1 MAKAQF
7 GNKTPKKPITWTAL
21 KQMARMY
28 VHVKPYRGEFLLGLL
43 MLLLSSGSNLAFPK
57 YLGELVDAAQTDPS
71 AIDGIAGTLVALL
84 LAQSVFSFGRIFFFE
99 RVAQRSLA
107 SLRAAMYNHLV
118 SLPLPFFHE
127 KRIGELTNR
136 LQSDIG
142 VLQETFTSTLA
153 EFIRQLVVIVG
164 GIALLVYQSPSLTG
178 FMLLVLPLVVV
189 LGVAFGSRIR
199 KYAKEVQTAS
209 AESNTLVDETLSAV
223 ATVKAYT
230 QEGHEKARYRSAL
243 ERVAALGIRGGIYR
257 GAFSSFIILGLF
269 GALVAVIWKGA
280 SLIASGEMASGQLF
294 SFVIYSGFI
303 GGSVGGLA
311 DVYSRLQRAMGATE
325 AIMAMLDEQPET
337 SNQQP
342 AASNQQPAASNQQ
355 PAASNQ
361 QPAASNQQLAV
372 RFSEVHF
379 AYPSRPD
386 VPVLQGLD
394 LVVREGQQ
402 CALVG
407 ASGAGKSTVVQ
418 LLYRFHDPQR
428 GALTVQGR
436 DARDW
441 PLDELRGRMAWVPQD
456 VVLFGRSIL
465 ENIRYSRPE
474 ASDDEVRQAAEDAN
488 AWEFI
493 ERFPEGWQT
502 QVGERGVQL
511 SGGQRQRIAIARAM
525 LRNPKLL
532 VLDEATSSLDPE
544 SEALV
549 QGALE
554 TLMKGRTSL
563 VIAHR
568 LSTVRHA
575 DVIAFLHEGRIAEMG
590 SHDELMALEGGRYRA
605 FVQKQ
610 WNGTLTS

>member
-7 GNKTPKKPITWTAL
+7 GNKTPKKPISWAAL
-21 KQMARMY
+21 KQMSRMY
-28 VHVKPYRGEFLLGLL
+28 VHVKPYRTEFLIGLL

-57 YLGELVDAAQTDPS
+57 YLGELVDAAQTKPS
-71 AIDGIAGTLVALL
+71 DIDGIALTLGGIL
-84 LAQSVFSFGRIFFFE
+84 LAQSIFSFGRIFFFE

-107 SLRAAMYNHLV
+107 SLRSAMYSHLV

-153 EFIRQLVVIVG
+153 EFIRQIVIIVG

-178 FMLLVLPLVVV
+178 FMLLVLPLVVLLAV
-189 LGVAFGSRIR
+189 FFGGRIR

-209 AESNTLVDETLSAV
+209 AESNTIVDETLSAA

-230 QEGHEKARYRSAL
+230 QENFEKTRYRAAL
-243 ERVAALGIRGGIYR
+243 DRVAELGIRGGILR
-257 GAFSSFIILGLF
+257 GGFSSFIILGLF
-269 GALVAVIWKGA
+269 GSLVAVVWKGA
-280 SLIASGEMASGQLF
+280 SLIATGEMASGQLF

-325 AIMAMLDEQPET
+325 AIMAMLDEAPEQGGPEDHSAAQT
-337 SNQQP
+337 ALSNISESEAGRKEELVP
-342 AASNQQPAASNQQ
+342 A
-355 PAASNQ
+355 
-361 QPAASNQQLAV
+361 LEF
-372 RFSEVHF
+372 RGLHF
-379 AYPSRPD
+379 AYPTRPD
-386 VPVLQGLD
+386 VPVLRGLN
-394 LVVREGQQ
+394 LVVQEGQQ

-418 LLYRFHDPQR
+418 LLYRFHDPQQGQLLIR
-428 GALTVQGR
+428 GR
-436 DARDW
+436 DARGW
-441 PLDELRGRMAWVPQD
+441 PLQDLRGRMAWVPQD
-456 VVLFGRSIL
+456 VALFGRSIL
-465 ENIRYSRPE
+465 DNIRYGRPE
-474 ASDDEVRQAAEDAN
+474 ASDEEVRRSAEDAN

-493 ERFPEGWQT
+493 ERFPDGWNT

-525 LRNPKLL
+525 LRDPKLL

-544 SEALV
+544 SEGLV

-554 TLMKGRTSL
+554 KLMQGRTSL

-575 DVIAFLHEGRIAEMG
+575 DLIAFLHEGQIAEVG
-590 SHDELMALEGGRYRA
+590 SHEELMARSKGRYRA
-605 FVQKQ
+605 YVTKQ
-610 WNGTLTS
+610 WNGNLTSQE

>member
-7 GNKTPKKPITWTAL
+7 GNKTPKKPISWAAL

-28 VHVKPYRGEFLLGLL
+28 VHVKPYRTEFFIGLV

-57 YLGELVDAAQTDPS
+57 YLGELVDAAQTKPS
-71 AIDGIAGTLVALL
+71 DIDGIAMTLGGIL
-84 LAQSVFSFGRIFFFE
+84 LAQSIFSFGRIFFFE

-107 SLRAAMYNHLV
+107 SLRSAMYSHLV

-153 EFIRQLVVIVG
+153 EFIRQIVIIVG

-178 FMLLVLPLVVV
+178 FMLMVLPLVVLLAV
-189 LGVAFGSRIR
+189 FFGGRIR

-209 AESNTLVDETLSAV
+209 AESNTIVDETLSAA

-230 QEGHEKARYRSAL
+230 QEHFEKTRYRAAL
-243 ERVAALGIRGGIYR
+243 DRVAELGIRGGILR
-257 GAFSSFIILGLF
+257 GGFSSFIILGLF
-269 GALVAVIWKGA
+269 GSLVAVVWKGA
-280 SLIASGEMASGQLF
+280 SLIATGEMASGQLF

-325 AIMAMLDEQPET
+325 AIMAMLDEAPEQGGPEDQSAAQT
-337 SNQQP
+337 ALSSNLESEAGHKDLLP
-342 AASNQQPAASNQQ
+342 A
-355 PAASNQ
+355 
-361 QPAASNQQLAV
+361 LEF
-372 RFSEVHF
+372 RGLHF
-379 AYPSRPD
+379 AYPTRPD
-386 VPVLQGLD
+386 VPVLRGLN
-394 LVVREGQQ
+394 LVVQEGQQ
-402 CALVG
+402 AALVG

-418 LLYRFHDPQR
+418 LLYRFHDPQQGQLLIR
-428 GALTVQGR
+428 GR

-441 PLDELRGRMAWVPQD
+441 PLQDLRGRMAWVPQD
-456 VVLFGRSIL
+456 VALFGRSIL
-465 ENIRYSRPE
+465 DNIRYGRPE
-474 ASDDEVRQAAEDAN
+474 ASDEEVRRSAEDAN

-493 ERFPEGWQT
+493 ERFPDGWNT

-554 TLMKGRTSL
+554 KLMQGRTSV

-575 DVIAFLHEGRIAEMG
+575 DLIAFLHEGQIAEVG
-590 SHDELMALEGGRYRA
+590 SHEELMARSKGRYRA
-605 FVQKQ
+605 YVTKQ
-610 WNGTLTS
+610 WNGNLTSQE

>member
-7 GNKTPKKPITWTAL
+7 GNKTPKKPISWAAL
-21 KQMARMY
+21 KQMSRMY
-28 VHVKPYRGEFLLGLL
+28 VHVKPYRTEFLIGLL

-57 YLGELVDAAQTDPS
+57 YLGELVDAAQTNPS
-71 AIDGIAGTLVALL
+71 EIDGIALTLGGIL
-84 LAQSVFSFGRIFFFE
+84 LAQSIFSFGRIFFFE

-107 SLRAAMYNHLV
+107 SLRSAMYSHLV

-127 KRIGELTNR
+127 KRIGELTSR

-153 EFIRQLVVIVG
+153 EFIRQIVIIVG

-178 FMLLVLPLVVV
+178 FMLMVLPLVVLLAV
-189 LGVAFGSRIR
+189 FFGGRIR

-209 AESNTLVDETLSAV
+209 AESNTIVDETLSAA

-230 QEGHEKARYRSAL
+230 QEHFEKTRYRAAL
-243 ERVAALGIRGGIYR
+243 DRVAELGIRGGILR
-257 GAFSSFIILGLF
+257 GGFSSFIILGLF
-269 GALVAVIWKGA
+269 GSLVAVVWKGA
-280 SLIASGEMASGQLF
+280 SLIATGEMASGQLF

-337 SNQQP
+337 SSPQLATSSQKP
-342 AASNQQPAASNQQ
+342 EASNQQPAVAFRN
-355 PAASNQ
+355 
-361 QPAASNQQLAV
+361 L
-372 RFSEVHF
+372 HF
-379 AYPSRPD
+379 AYPTRPD
-386 VPVLQGLD
+386 VPVLRGLD
-394 LVVREGQQ
+394 LEVQEGQQ

-418 LLYRFHDPQR
+418 LLYRFHDPQQGQLLIR
-428 GALTVQGR
+428 GQ

-441 PLDELRGRMAWVPQD
+441 SLEELRGRMAWVPQD
-456 VVLFGRSIL
+456 VALFGRSIL
-465 ENIRYSRPE
+465 DNIRYGRPE
-474 ASDDEVRQAAEDAN
+474 ASDDEVRRSAEDAN

-493 ERFPEGWQT
+493 DRFPDGWNT

-525 LRNPKLL
+525 LRDPKLL

-544 SEALV
+544 SEGLV

-554 TLMKGRTSL
+554 KLMQGRTSL

-575 DVIAFLHEGRIAEMG
+575 DLIAFLHEGQIAEVG
-590 SHDELMALEGGRYRA
+590 SHEELMARSKGRYRA
-605 FVQKQ
+605 YVTKQ
-610 WNGTLTS
+610 WNGNLTSQE

>member
-21 KQMARMY
+21 KQMSRMY
-28 VHVKPYRGEFLLGLL
+28 VHVKPYRGEFIVGLL

-71 AIDGIAGTLVALL
+71 AIDGIALTLVVIL

-107 SLRAAMYNHLV
+107 SLRSAMYNHLV

-153 EFIRQLVVIVG
+153 EFIRQIVIIVG

-178 FMLLVLPLVVV
+178 FMLLVLPLVVI

-199 KYAKEVQTAS
+199 KYAKDVQTAS
-209 AESNTLVDETLSAV
+209 AESNTIVDETLSAV

-230 QEGHEKARYRSAL
+230 QEGFEKTRYRRAL
-243 ERVAALGIRGGIYR
+243 DHVAALGIRGGIYR

-337 SNQQP
+337 ASEQPATSNQHPSTSNQQP
-342 AASNQQPAASNQQ
+342 ATSNQQPAVAFRN
-355 PAASNQ
+355 
-361 QPAASNQQLAV
+361 
-372 RFSEVHF
+372 VHF
-379 AYPSRPD
+379 AYPTRPD
-386 VPVLQGLD
+386 VPVLQGLN
-394 LVVREGQQ
+394 LEIREGQQ

-407 ASGAGKSTVVQ
+407 SSGAGKSTVVQ
-418 LLYRFHDPQR
+418 LLYRFHDPQQ
-428 GALTVQGR
+428 GALLVQGR

-441 PLDELRGRMAWVPQD
+441 PLEELRGRMAWVPQD

-474 ASDDEVRQAAEDAN
+474 ASDDEVRRAAEDAN

-493 ERFPEGWQT
+493 ERFPDGWNT

-525 LRNPKLL
+525 LRDPNLL

-544 SEALV
+544 SESLV
-549 QGALE
+549 QSALE

-575 DVIAFLHEGRIAEMG
+575 DVIAFIHEGQIAEMG
-590 SHDELMALEGGRYRA
+590 SHDELMQLEGGRYRA

-610 WNGTLTS
+610 WNGTLTSH

>member
-7 GNKTPKKPITWTAL
+7 GNKTPKKPISWAAL
-21 KQMARMY
+21 KQMSRMY
-28 VHVKPYRGEFLLGLL
+28 VHVKPYRTEFLIGLL

-57 YLGELVDAAQTDPS
+57 YLGELVDAAQTKPS
-71 AIDGIAGTLVALL
+71 DIDGIALTLGGIL
-84 LAQSVFSFGRIFFFE
+84 LAQSIFSFGRIFFFE

-107 SLRAAMYNHLV
+107 SLRSAMYSHLV

-127 KRIGELTNR
+127 KRIGELTSR

-153 EFIRQLVVIVG
+153 EFIRQIVIIVG

-178 FMLLVLPLVVV
+178 FMLLVLPLVVLLAV
-189 LGVAFGSRIR
+189 FFGGRIR

-209 AESNTLVDETLSAV
+209 AESNTIVDETLSAA

-230 QEGHEKARYRSAL
+230 QEQFEKTRYRAAL
-243 ERVAALGIRGGIYR
+243 DRVAELGIRGGILR
-257 GAFSSFIILGLF
+257 GGFSSFIILGLF
-269 GALVAVIWKGA
+269 GSLVAVVWKGA
-280 SLIASGEMASGQLF
+280 SLIATGEMASGQLF
-294 SFVIYSGFI
+294 SFVIYPGFI

-325 AIMAMLDEQPET
+325 AIMAMLDEAPEQGGPEDHSAAQAAL
-337 SNQQP
+337 SNISESEAGRKEELVP
-342 AASNQQPAASNQQ
+342 A
-355 PAASNQ
+355 
-361 QPAASNQQLAV
+361 LEF
-372 RFSEVHF
+372 RGLHF
-379 AYPSRPD
+379 AYPTRPD
-386 VPVLQGLD
+386 VPVLRGLN
-394 LVVREGQQ
+394 LVVQEGQQ

-418 LLYRFHDPQR
+418 LLYRFHDPQQGQLLIR
-428 GALTVQGR
+428 GR

-441 PLDELRGRMAWVPQD
+441 PLQDLRGRMAWVPQD
-456 VVLFGRSIL
+456 VALFGRSIL
-465 ENIRYSRPE
+465 DNIRYGRPE
-474 ASDDEVRQAAEDAN
+474 ASDEEVRRSAEDAN

-493 ERFPEGWQT
+493 ERFPDGWNT

-525 LRNPKLL
+525 LRDPKLL

-544 SEALV
+544 SEGLV

-554 TLMKGRTSL
+554 KLMQGRTSL

-575 DVIAFLHEGRIAEMG
+575 DLIAFLHEGQIAEVG
-590 SHDELMALEGGRYRA
+590 SHEELMARSKGRYRA
-605 FVQKQ
+605 YVTKQ
-610 WNGTLTS
+610 WNGNLTSQE

>member
-7 GNKTPKKPITWTAL
+7 GNKTPKKPISWAAL
-21 KQMARMY
+21 KQMSRMY
-28 VHVKPYRGEFLLGLL
+28 VHVKPYRTEFLIGLL

-57 YLGELVDAAQTDPS
+57 YLGELVDAAQTKPS
-71 AIDGIAGTLVALL
+71 DIDGIALTLGGIL
-84 LAQSVFSFGRIFFFE
+84 LAQSIFSFGRIFFFE

-107 SLRAAMYNHLV
+107 SLRSAMYSHLV

-127 KRIGELTNR
+127 KRIGELTSR

-153 EFIRQLVVIVG
+153 EFIRQIVIIVG

-178 FMLLVLPLVVV
+178 FMLLVLPLVVLLAV
-189 LGVAFGSRIR
+189 FFGGRIR

-209 AESNTLVDETLSAV
+209 AESNTIVDETLSAA

-230 QEGHEKARYRSAL
+230 QEQFEKTRYRAAL
-243 ERVAALGIRGGIYR
+243 DRVAELGIRGGILR
-257 GAFSSFIILGLF
+257 GGFSSFIILGLF
-269 GALVAVIWKGA
+269 GSLVAVVWKGA
-280 SLIASGEMASGQLF
+280 SLIATGEMASGQLF

-325 AIMAMLDEQPET
+325 AIMAMLDEAPEQGGPEDHSAAQAAL
-337 SNQQP
+337 SNISESEAGRKEELVP
-342 AASNQQPAASNQQ
+342 A
-355 PAASNQ
+355 
-361 QPAASNQQLAV
+361 LEF
-372 RFSEVHF
+372 RGLHF
-379 AYPSRPD
+379 AYPTRPD
-386 VPVLQGLD
+386 VPVLRGLN
-394 LVVREGQQ
+394 LVVQEGQQ

-418 LLYRFHDPQR
+418 LLYRFHDPQQGQLLIR
-428 GALTVQGR
+428 GR

-441 PLDELRGRMAWVPQD
+441 PLQDLRGRMAWVPQD
-456 VVLFGRSIL
+456 VALFGRSIL
-465 ENIRYSRPE
+465 DNIRYGRPE
-474 ASDDEVRQAAEDAN
+474 ASDDEVRRSAEDAN

-493 ERFPEGWQT
+493 ERFPEGWNT

-525 LRNPKLL
+525 LRDPKLL

-544 SEALV
+544 SEGLV

-554 TLMKGRTSL
+554 KLMQGRTSL

-575 DVIAFLHEGRIAEMG
+575 DLIAFLHEGQIAEVG
-590 SHDELMALEGGRYRA
+590 SHEELMARSKGRYRA
-605 FVQKQ
+605 YVTKQ
-610 WNGTLTS
+610 WNGNLTSQE

>member
-1 MAKAQF
+1 MAKYTY
-7 GNKTPKKPITWTAL
+7 GNKTPKKPISWAAL
-21 KQMARMY
+21 KQMSRMY
-28 VHVKPYRGEFLLGLL
+28 VHVKPYRGEFAVGLI

-71 AIDGIAGTLVALL
+71 AIDGIALTLVVIL

-107 SLRAAMYNHLV
+107 SLRSAMYNHLV

-153 EFIRQLVVIVG
+153 EFIRQIVIIVG

-178 FMLLVLPLVVV
+178 FMLLVLPLVVI

-199 KYAKEVQTAS
+199 KYAKDVQTAS
-209 AESNTLVDETLSAV
+209 AESNTIVDETLSAV

-230 QEGHEKARYRSAL
+230 QEGFEKNRYRGAL
-243 ERVAALGIRGGIYR
+243 DHVAALGIRGGIYR

-337 SNQQP
+337 SNPQPETSNQQS
-342 AASNQQPAASNQQ
+342 AASNQQPAVTFRN
-355 PAASNQ
+355 
-361 QPAASNQQLAV
+361 
-372 RFSEVHF
+372 VHF
-379 AYPSRPD
+379 AYPTRPD
-386 VPVLQGLD
+386 VPVLQGLN
-394 LVVREGQQ
+394 LEIREGQQ

-407 ASGAGKSTVVQ
+407 SSGAGKSTVVQ
-418 LLYRFHDPQR
+418 LLYRFHDPQH
-428 GALTVQGR
+428 GELLVQGR

-474 ASDDEVRQAAEDAN
+474 ASDEEVRRAAEDAN

-493 ERFPEGWQT
+493 ERFPDGWNT

-525 LRNPKLL
+525 LRDPKLL

-544 SEALV
+544 SESLV

-554 TLMKGRTSL
+554 TLMRGRTSL

-575 DVIAFLHEGRIAEMG
+575 DVIAFIHEGQIAEMG
-590 SHDELMALEGGRYRA
+590 SHDELMQLDGGRYRA

-610 WNGTLTS
+610 WNGTLTSH

>member
-7 GNKTPKKPITWTAL
+7 GNKTPKKPISWAAL
-21 KQMARMY
+21 KQMSRMY
-28 VHVKPYRGEFLLGLL
+28 VHVKPYRTEFLIGLL

-57 YLGELVDAAQTDPS
+57 YLGELVDAAQTKPS
-71 AIDGIAGTLVALL
+71 DIDGIALTLGGIL
-84 LAQSVFSFGRIFFFE
+84 LAQSIFSFGRIFFFE

-107 SLRAAMYNHLV
+107 SLRSAMYSHLV

-127 KRIGELTNR
+127 KRIGELTSR

-153 EFIRQLVVIVG
+153 EFIRQIVIIVG

-178 FMLLVLPLVVV
+178 FMLLVLPLVVLLAV
-189 LGVAFGSRIR
+189 FFGGRIR

-209 AESNTLVDETLSAV
+209 AESNTIVDETLSAA

-230 QEGHEKARYRSAL
+230 QEQFEKTRYRAAL
-243 ERVAALGIRGGIYR
+243 DRVAELGIRGGILR
-257 GAFSSFIILGLF
+257 GGFSSFIILGLF
-269 GALVAVIWKGA
+269 GSLVAVVWKGA
-280 SLIASGEMASGQLF
+280 SLIATGEMASGQLF

-325 AIMAMLDEQPET
+325 AIMAMLDEAPEQGGPENHSAAQT
-337 SNQQP
+337 ALSNISESEAGRKEELVP
-342 AASNQQPAASNQQ
+342 A
-355 PAASNQ
+355 
-361 QPAASNQQLAV
+361 LEF
-372 RFSEVHF
+372 RGLHF
-379 AYPSRPD
+379 AYPTRPD
-386 VPVLQGLD
+386 VPVLRGLN
-394 LVVREGQQ
+394 LEVQEGQQ

-418 LLYRFHDPQR
+418 LLYRFHDPQQGQLLIR
-428 GALTVQGR
+428 GR

-441 PLDELRGRMAWVPQD
+441 PLQDLRGRMAWVPQD
-456 VVLFGRSIL
+456 VALFGRSIL
-465 ENIRYSRPE
+465 DNIRYGRPE
-474 ASDDEVRQAAEDAN
+474 ASDEEVRRSAEDAN

-493 ERFPEGWQT
+493 ERFPEGWNT

-525 LRNPKLL
+525 LRDPKLL

-544 SEALV
+544 SEGLV

-554 TLMKGRTSL
+554 KLMQGRTSL

-575 DVIAFLHEGRIAEMG
+575 DLIAFLHEGQIAEVG
-590 SHDELMALEGGRYRA
+590 SHEELMARSKGRYRA
-605 FVQKQ
+605 YVTKQ
-610 WNGTLTS
+610 WNGNLTSQE

>member
-7 GNKTPKKPITWTAL
+7 GNKTPKKPITWSAL

-57 YLGELVDAAQTDPS
+57 YLGELVDAAQSDPS
-71 AIDGIAGTLVALL
+71 AIDGIALTLVGLL
-84 LAQSVFSFGRIFFFE
+84 LAQSVFSFGRIVFFE

-153 EFIRQLVVIVG
+153 EFIRQVVIIVG

-178 FMLLVLPLVVV
+178 FMLLVLPLVVL
-189 LGVAFGSRIR
+189 LGVFFGSKIR
-199 KYAKEVQTAS
+199 RYAKEVQTAS
-209 AESNTLVDETLSAV
+209 AESNTVVDETLSAV

-230 QEGHEKARYRSAL
+230 QEGTEKARYRSAL
-243 ERVAALGIRGGIYR
+243 ERVSALGIRGGILR

-337 SNQQP
+337 SGQMP
-342 AASNQQPAASNQQ
+342 ASADTEPTGSTDE
-355 PAASNQ
+355 
-361 QPAASNQQLAV
+361 AV
-372 RFSEVHF
+372 RFADVHF
-379 AYPSRPD
+379 AYPTRPD
-386 VPVLQGLD
+386 VPVLRGLN
-394 LVVREGQQ
+394 LILREGQQ
-402 CALVG
+402 LALVG
-407 ASGAGKSTVVQ
+407 SSGAGKSTVVQ
-418 LLYRFHDPQR
+418 LLYRFHDPQQ
-428 GALTVQGR
+428 GQLLVQGR
-436 DARDW
+436 DAREW
-441 PLDELRGRMAWVPQD
+441 PLEALRGRMAWVPQD

-465 ENIRYSRPE
+465 ENIRYGRPE
-474 ASDDEVRQAAEDAN
+474 ASDDDVRRAAEDAN

-493 ERFPEGWQT
+493 ERFPEGWHT

-525 LRNPKLL
+525 LRDPKLL

-544 SEALV
+544 SESLV
-549 QGALE
+549 QSALE

-575 DVIAFLHEGRIAEMG
+575 DVIAFLHEGQIAEVG
-590 SHDELMALEGGRYRA
+590 SHDELMKLEGGRYRA

-610 WNGTLTS
+610 GSGTLTSQ

>member
-21 KQMARMY
+21 KQMSRMY
-28 VHVKPYRGEFLLGLL
+28 VHVKPYRGEFLVGLL

-57 YLGELVDAAQTDPS
+57 YLGELVDAAQTNPS
-71 AIDGIAGTLVALL
+71 AIDGIALTLVVIL

-107 SLRAAMYNHLV
+107 SLRSAMYNHLV

-153 EFIRQLVVIVG
+153 EFIRQIVIIVG

-178 FMLLVLPLVVV
+178 FMLLVLPLVVI

-199 KYAKEVQTAS
+199 KYAKDVQTAS
-209 AESNTLVDETLSAV
+209 AESNTIVDETLSAV

-230 QEGHEKARYRSAL
+230 QEGFEKNRYRTAL
-243 ERVAALGIRGGIYR
+243 DHVAALGIRGGIYR

-280 SLIASGEMASGQLF
+280 SLIATGEMASGQLF

-337 SNQQP
+337 SNPQPETSNQQS
-342 AASNQQPAASNQQ
+342 AASNQQPAVTFRN
-355 PAASNQ
+355 
-361 QPAASNQQLAV
+361 
-372 RFSEVHF
+372 VHF
-379 AYPSRPD
+379 AYPTRPD
-386 VPVLQGLD
+386 VPVLQGLN
-394 LVVREGQQ
+394 LEIREGQQ

-407 ASGAGKSTVVQ
+407 SSGAGKSTVVQ
-418 LLYRFHDPQR
+418 LLYRFHDPQH
-428 GALTVQGR
+428 GELLVQGR

-474 ASDDEVRQAAEDAN
+474 ASDEEVRRAAEDAN

-493 ERFPEGWQT
+493 ERFPEGWNT

-525 LRNPKLL
+525 LRDPKLL

-544 SEALV
+544 SESLV

-554 TLMKGRTSL
+554 TLMRGRTSL

-575 DVIAFLHEGRIAEMG
+575 DVIAFIHEGQIAEMG
-590 SHDELMALEGGRYRA
+590 SHDELMQLDGGRYRA

-610 WNGTLTS
+610 WNGTLTSH

>member
-7 GNKTPKKPITWTAL
+7 GNKTPKKPISWAAL
-21 KQMARMY
+21 KQMSRMY
-28 VHVKPYRGEFLLGLL
+28 VHVKPYRTEFLIGLL

-57 YLGELVDAAQTDPS
+57 YLGELVDAAQTKPS
-71 AIDGIAGTLVALL
+71 DIDGIALTLGGIL
-84 LAQSVFSFGRIFFFE
+84 LAQSIFSFGRIFFFE

-107 SLRAAMYNHLV
+107 SLRSAMYSHLV

-127 KRIGELTNR
+127 KRIGELTSR

-153 EFIRQLVVIVG
+153 EFIRQIVIIVG

-178 FMLLVLPLVVV
+178 FMLLVLPLVVLLAV
-189 LGVAFGSRIR
+189 FFGGRIR

-209 AESNTLVDETLSAV
+209 AESNTIVDETLSAA

-230 QEGHEKARYRSAL
+230 QEQFEKTRYRAAL
-243 ERVAALGIRGGIYR
+243 DRVAELGIRGGILR
-257 GAFSSFIILGLF
+257 GGFSSFIILGLF
-269 GALVAVIWKGA
+269 GSLVAVVWKGA
-280 SLIASGEMASGQLF
+280 SLIATGEMASGQLF

-325 AIMAMLDEQPET
+325 AIMAMLDEAPEQGGPENHSAAQT
-337 SNQQP
+337 ALSNISESEAGRKEELVP
-342 AASNQQPAASNQQ
+342 A
-355 PAASNQ
+355 
-361 QPAASNQQLAV
+361 LEF
-372 RFSEVHF
+372 RGLHF
-379 AYPSRPD
+379 AYPTRPD
-386 VPVLQGLD
+386 VPVLRGLN
-394 LVVREGQQ
+394 LVVQEGQQ

-418 LLYRFHDPQR
+418 LLYRFHDPQQGQLLIR
-428 GALTVQGR
+428 GR

-441 PLDELRGRMAWVPQD
+441 PLQDLRGRMAWVPQD
-456 VVLFGRSIL
+456 VALFGRSIL
-465 ENIRYSRPE
+465 DNIRYGRPE
-474 ASDDEVRQAAEDAN
+474 ASDEEVRRSAEDAN

-493 ERFPEGWQT
+493 ERFPEGWNT

-525 LRNPKLL
+525 LRDPKLL

-544 SEALV
+544 SEGLV

-554 TLMKGRTSL
+554 KLMQGRTSL

-575 DVIAFLHEGRIAEMG
+575 DLIAFLHEGQIAEVG
-590 SHDELMALEGGRYRA
+590 SHEELMARSKGRYRA
-605 FVQKQ
+605 YVTKQ
-610 WNGTLTS
+610 WNGNLTSQE

>member
-1 MAKAQF
+1 MAKYTY
-7 GNKTPKKPITWTAL
+7 GNKTPKKPISWAAL
-21 KQMARMY
+21 KQMSRMY
-28 VHVKPYRGEFLLGLL
+28 VHVKPYRGEFAVGLI

-71 AIDGIAGTLVALL
+71 AIDGIALTLVVIL

-107 SLRAAMYNHLV
+107 SLRSAMYNHLV

-153 EFIRQLVVIVG
+153 EFIRQIVIIVG

-178 FMLLVLPLVVV
+178 FMLLVLPLVVI

-199 KYAKEVQTAS
+199 KYAKDVQTAS
-209 AESNTLVDETLSAV
+209 AESNTIVDETLSAV

-230 QEGHEKARYRSAL
+230 QEGYEKTRYRTAL
-243 ERVAALGIRGGIYR
+243 DHVAALGIRGGIYR

-280 SLIASGEMASGQLF
+280 SLIATGEMASGQLF

-342 AASNQQPAASNQQ
+342 ETSSAAASNQQPET
-355 PAASNQ
+355 SNQ

-372 RFSEVHF
+372 RFSGVHF
-379 AYPSRPD
+379 AYPTRPD
-386 VPVLQGLD
+386 VPVLQGLN
-394 LVVREGQQ
+394 LEIREGQQ

-407 ASGAGKSTVVQ
+407 SSGAGKSTVVQ
-418 LLYRFHDPQR
+418 LLYRFHDPQQ
-428 GALTVQGR
+428 GELLVQGR

-474 ASDDEVRQAAEDAN
+474 ASDEEVRRAAEDSN

-493 ERFPEGWQT
+493 ERFPDGWNT

-525 LRNPKLL
+525 LRDPKLL

-544 SEALV
+544 SESLV

-554 TLMKGRTSL
+554 TLMRGRTSL

-575 DVIAFLHEGRIAEMG
+575 DVIAFIHEGQIAEMG
-590 SHDELMALEGGRYRA
+590 SHDELMQLDGGRYRA

-610 WNGTLTS
+610 WNGTLTSH

>member
-7 GNKTPKKPITWTAL
+7 GNKTPKKPISWAAL
-21 KQMARMY
+21 KQMSRMY
-28 VHVKPYRGEFLLGLL
+28 VHVKPYRTEFLIGLL

-57 YLGELVDAAQTDPS
+57 YLGELVDAAQTKPS
-71 AIDGIAGTLVALL
+71 DIDGIALTLGGIL
-84 LAQSVFSFGRIFFFE
+84 LAQSIFSFGRIFFFE

-107 SLRAAMYNHLV
+107 SLRSAMYSHLV

-127 KRIGELTNR
+127 KRIGELTSR

-153 EFIRQLVVIVG
+153 EFIRQIVIIVG

-178 FMLLVLPLVVV
+178 FMLLVLPLVVLLAV
-189 LGVAFGSRIR
+189 FFGARIR

-209 AESNTLVDETLSAV
+209 AESNTIVDETLSAA

-230 QEGHEKARYRSAL
+230 QEQFEKTRYRAAL
-243 ERVAALGIRGGIYR
+243 DRVAELGIRGGILR
-257 GAFSSFIILGLF
+257 GGFSSFIILGLF
-269 GALVAVIWKGA
+269 GSLVAVVWKGA
-280 SLIASGEMASGQLF
+280 SLIATGEMASGQLF

-325 AIMAMLDEQPET
+325 AIMAMLDEAPEQGGPEDQDAAQAAL
-337 SNQQP
+337 SNNSESEADRKDLLP
-342 AASNQQPAASNQQ
+342 A
-355 PAASNQ
+355 
-361 QPAASNQQLAV
+361 LEF
-372 RFSEVHF
+372 RDLHF
-379 AYPSRPD
+379 AYPTRPD
-386 VPVLQGLD
+386 VPVLRGLN
-394 LVVREGQQ
+394 LVVQEGQQ

-418 LLYRFHDPQR
+418 LLYRFHDPQQGQLLIR
-428 GALTVQGR
+428 GR
-436 DARDW
+436 DAREW
-441 PLDELRGRMAWVPQD
+441 PLQDLRGRMAWVPQD
-456 VVLFGRSIL
+456 VALFGRSIL
-465 ENIRYSRPE
+465 DNIRYGRPE
-474 ASDDEVRQAAEDAN
+474 ASDDEVRRAAEDAN

-493 ERFPEGWQT
+493 ERFPEGWNT

-554 TLMKGRTSL
+554 KLMQGRTSL

-575 DVIAFLHEGRIAEMG
+575 DLIAFLHEGQIAEVG
-590 SHDELMALEGGRYRA
+590 SHEELMARSKGRYRA
-605 FVQKQ
+605 YVTKQ
-610 WNGTLTS
+610 WNGNLTSQE

>member
-21 KQMARMY
+21 KQMSRMY
-28 VHVKPYRGEFLLGLL
+28 VHVKPYRGEFIVGLL

-71 AIDGIAGTLVALL
+71 AIDGIALTLVVIL

-107 SLRAAMYNHLV
+107 SLRSAMYNHLV

-153 EFIRQLVVIVG
+153 EFIRQIVIIVG

-178 FMLLVLPLVVV
+178 FMLLVLPLVVI

-199 KYAKEVQTAS
+199 KYAKDVQTAS
-209 AESNTLVDETLSAV
+209 AESNTIVDETLSAV

-230 QEGHEKARYRSAL
+230 QEGFEKTRYRRAL
-243 ERVAALGIRGGIYR
+243 DHVAALGIRGGIYR

-355 PAASNQ
+355 L
-361 QPAASNQQLAV
+361 AASNQQLAV
-372 RFSEVHF
+372 RFSGVHF
-379 AYPSRPD
+379 AYPTRPD
-386 VPVLQGLD
+386 VPVLQGLN
-394 LVVREGQQ
+394 LEIREGQQ

-407 ASGAGKSTVVQ
+407 SSGAGKSTVVQ
-418 LLYRFHDPQR
+418 LLYRFHDPQQ
-428 GALTVQGR
+428 GALLVQGR

-441 PLDELRGRMAWVPQD
+441 PLEELRGRMAWVPQD

-474 ASDDEVRQAAEDAN
+474 ASDDEVRRAAEDAN

-493 ERFPEGWQT
+493 ERFPDGWNT

-525 LRNPKLL
+525 LRDPNLL

-544 SEALV
+544 SESLV
-549 QGALE
+549 QSALE

-575 DVIAFLHEGRIAEMG
+575 DVIAFIHEGQIAEMG
-590 SHDELMALEGGRYRA
+590 SHDELMQLEGGRYRA

-610 WNGTLTS
+610 WNGTLTSH

>member
-21 KQMARMY
+21 KQMSRMY
-28 VHVKPYRGEFLLGLL
+28 VHVKPYRGEFLVGLL

-71 AIDGIAGTLVALL
+71 AIDGIALTLILIL

-107 SLRAAMYNHLV
+107 SLRSAMYNHLV

-153 EFIRQLVVIVG
+153 EFIRQIVIIVG

-178 FMLLVLPLVVV
+178 FMLLVLPLVVI

-199 KYAKEVQTAS
+199 KYAKDVQTAS
-209 AESNTLVDETLSAV
+209 AESNTIVDETLSAV

-230 QEGHEKARYRSAL
+230 QEGFEKNRYRTAL
-243 ERVAALGIRGGIYR
+243 DHVAALGIRGGIYR

-280 SLIASGEMASGQLF
+280 SLIATGEMASGQLF

-337 SNQQP
+337 SNPQPETSNQQS
-342 AASNQQPAASNQQ
+342 AASNQQPAVTFRN
-355 PAASNQ
+355 
-361 QPAASNQQLAV
+361 
-372 RFSEVHF
+372 VHF
-379 AYPSRPD
+379 AYPTRPD
-386 VPVLQGLD
+386 VPVLQGLN
-394 LVVREGQQ
+394 LEIREGQQ

-407 ASGAGKSTVVQ
+407 SSGAGKSTVVQ
-418 LLYRFHDPQR
+418 LLYRFHDPQQ
-428 GALTVQGR
+428 GELLVQGR

-474 ASDDEVRQAAEDAN
+474 ASDEEVRRAAEDAN

-493 ERFPEGWQT
+493 ERFPDGWNT

-525 LRNPKLL
+525 LRDPKLL

-544 SEALV
+544 SESLV

-554 TLMKGRTSL
+554 TLMRGRTSL

-575 DVIAFLHEGRIAEMG
+575 DVIAFIHEGQIAEMG
-590 SHDELMALEGGRYRA
+590 SHDELMQLDGGRYRA

-610 WNGTLTS
+610 WNGTLTSP

>member
-1 MAKAQF
+1 MAKYTY
-7 GNKTPKKPITWTAL
+7 GNKTPKKPISWAAL
-21 KQMARMY
+21 KQMSRMY
-28 VHVKPYRGEFLLGLL
+28 VHVKPYRGEFAVGLI

-71 AIDGIAGTLVALL
+71 AIDGIALTLVVIL

-107 SLRAAMYNHLV
+107 SLRSAMYNHLV

-153 EFIRQLVVIVG
+153 EFIRQIVIIVG

-178 FMLLVLPLVVV
+178 FMLLVLPLVVI

-199 KYAKEVQTAS
+199 KYAKDVQTAS
-209 AESNTLVDETLSAV
+209 AESNTIVDETLSAV

-230 QEGHEKARYRSAL
+230 QEGFEKNRYRGAL
-243 ERVAALGIRGGIYR
+243 DHVAALGIRGGIYR

-337 SNQQP
+337 SNPQPETSNQQS
-342 AASNQQPAASNQQ
+342 AASNQQPAVTFRNI
-355 PAASNQ
+355 
-361 QPAASNQQLAV
+361 
-372 RFSEVHF
+372 HF
-379 AYPSRPD
+379 AYPTRPD
-386 VPVLQGLD
+386 VPVLQGLN
-394 LVVREGQQ
+394 LEIREGQQ

-407 ASGAGKSTVVQ
+407 SSGAGKSTVVQ
-418 LLYRFHDPQR
+418 LLYRFHDPQQ
-428 GALTVQGR
+428 GELLVQGR

-441 PLDELRGRMAWVPQD
+441 SLDELRGRMAWVPQD

-474 ASDDEVRQAAEDAN
+474 ASDEEVRRAAEDAN

-493 ERFPEGWQT
+493 ERFPDGWNT

-525 LRNPKLL
+525 LRDPKLL

-544 SEALV
+544 SESLV

-554 TLMKGRTSL
+554 TLMRGRTSL

-575 DVIAFLHEGRIAEMG
+575 DVIAFIHEGQIAEMG
-590 SHDELMALEGGRYRA
+590 SHDELMQLDGGRYRA

-610 WNGTLTS
+610 WNGTLTSH

>member
-21 KQMARMY
+21 KQMSRMY
-28 VHVKPYRGEFLLGLL
+28 VHVKPYRGEFLVGLL

-71 AIDGIAGTLVALL
+71 AIDGIALTLILIL

-107 SLRAAMYNHLV
+107 SLRSAMYNHLV

-153 EFIRQLVVIVG
+153 EFIRQIVIIVG

-178 FMLLVLPLVVV
+178 FMLLVLPLVVI

-199 KYAKEVQTAS
+199 KYAKDVQTAS
-209 AESNTLVDETLSAV
+209 AESNTIVDETLSAV

-230 QEGHEKARYRSAL
+230 QEGFEKNRYRTAL
-243 ERVAALGIRGGIYR
+243 DHVAALGIRGGIYR

-280 SLIASGEMASGQLF
+280 SLIATGEMASGQLF

-337 SNQQP
+337 SNQEPATSNP
-342 AASNQQPAASNQQ
+342 AASNQQPAVTFRNV
-355 PAASNQ
+355 N
-361 QPAASNQQLAV
+361 
-372 RFSEVHF
+372 F
-379 AYPSRPD
+379 AYPTRPD
-386 VPVLQGLD
+386 VPVLQGLN
-394 LVVREGQQ
+394 LEIREGQQ

-407 ASGAGKSTVVQ
+407 SSGAGKSTVVQ
-418 LLYRFHDPQR
+418 LLYRFHDPQQ
-428 GALTVQGR
+428 GELLVQGR

-474 ASDDEVRQAAEDAN
+474 ASDEEVRRAAEDAN

-493 ERFPEGWQT
+493 ERFPDGWNT

-525 LRNPKLL
+525 LRDPKLL

-544 SEALV
+544 SESLV

-554 TLMKGRTSL
+554 TLMRGRTSL

-575 DVIAFLHEGRIAEMG
+575 DVIAFIHEGQIAEMG
-590 SHDELMALEGGRYRA
+590 SHDELMQLDGGRYRA

-610 WNGTLTS
+610 WNGTLTSH

>member
-7 GNKTPKKPITWTAL
+7 GNKTPKKPITWSAL

-57 YLGELVDAAQTDPS
+57 YLGELVDAAQSDPS
-71 AIDGIAGTLVALL
+71 AIDGIALTLVGLL
-84 LAQSVFSFGRIFFFE
+84 LAQSVFSFGRIVFFE
-99 RVAQRSLA
+99 RVAQCSLA

-153 EFIRQLVVIVG
+153 EFIRQVVIIVG

-178 FMLLVLPLVVV
+178 FMLLVLPLVVL
-189 LGVAFGSRIR
+189 LGVFFGSKIR
-199 KYAKEVQTAS
+199 RYAKEVQTAS
-209 AESNTLVDETLSAV
+209 AESNTVVDETLSAV

-230 QEGHEKARYRSAL
+230 QEGTEKARYRSAL
-243 ERVAALGIRGGIYR
+243 ERVSALGIRGGILR

-337 SNQQP
+337 SGQMP
-342 AASNQQPAASNQQ
+342 ATADTEPTGSTDE
-355 PAASNQ
+355 
-361 QPAASNQQLAV
+361 AV
-372 RFSEVHF
+372 RFADVHF
-379 AYPSRPD
+379 AYPTRPD
-386 VPVLQGLD
+386 VPVLRGLN
-394 LVVREGQQ
+394 LILREGQQ
-402 CALVG
+402 LALVG
-407 ASGAGKSTVVQ
+407 SSGAGKSTVVQ
-418 LLYRFHDPQR
+418 LLYRFHDPQQ
-428 GALTVQGR
+428 GQLLVQGR
-436 DARDW
+436 DAREW
-441 PLDELRGRMAWVPQD
+441 PLEALRGRMAWVPQD

-465 ENIRYSRPE
+465 ENIRYGRPE
-474 ASDDEVRQAAEDAN
+474 ASDDDVRRAAEDAN

-493 ERFPEGWQT
+493 ERFPEGWHT

-525 LRNPKLL
+525 LRDPKLL

-544 SEALV
+544 SESLV
-549 QGALE
+549 QSALE

-575 DVIAFLHEGRIAEMG
+575 DVIAFLHEGEIAEVG
-590 SHDELMALEGGRYRA
+590 SHDELMKLEGGRYRA

-610 WNGTLTS
+610 GSGTLTSQ

>member
-7 GNKTPKKPITWTAL
+7 GNKTPKKPISWAAL

-28 VHVKPYRGEFLLGLL
+28 VHVKPYRTEFLIGLL

-57 YLGELVDAAQTDPS
+57 YLGDLVDAAQTKPS
-71 AIDGIAGTLVALL
+71 DIDGIALTLAGIL
-84 LAQSVFSFGRIFFFE
+84 LAQSIFSFGRIFFFE

-107 SLRAAMYNHLV
+107 SLRSAMYSHLV

-153 EFIRQLVVIVG
+153 EFIRQVVIIVG

-178 FMLLVLPLVVV
+178 FMLLVLPLVVLLAV
-189 LGVAFGSRIR
+189 FFGARIR

-209 AESNTLVDETLSAV
+209 AESNTIVDETLSAA

-230 QEGHEKARYRSAL
+230 QELYEKTRYRAAL
-243 ERVAALGIRGGIYR
+243 DRVAELGIRGGILR
-257 GAFSSFIILGLF
+257 GGFSSFIILGLF
-269 GALVAVIWKGA
+269 GSLVAVVWKGA
-280 SLIASGEMASGQLF
+280 SLIATGEMASGQLF

-342 AASNQQPAASNQQ
+342 ATSSQQPATSSEKSPGA
-355 PAASNQ
+355 PAVAFRN
-361 QPAASNQQLAV
+361 L
-372 RFSEVHF
+372 HF
-379 AYPSRPD
+379 AYPTRPD
-386 VPVLQGLD
+386 VPVLRGLD
-394 LVVREGQQ
+394 LEVQEGQQ
-402 CALVG
+402 AALVG

-418 LLYRFHDPQR
+418 LLYRFHDPQQGQLLIR
-428 GALTVQGR
+428 GQ

-441 PLDELRGRMAWVPQD
+441 SLQELRGRMAWVPQD

-465 ENIRYSRPE
+465 DNIRYGRPE
-474 ASDDEVRQAAEDAN
+474 ASDEEVRRSAEDAN

-493 ERFPEGWQT
+493 ERFPDGWNT

-525 LRNPKLL
+525 LRDPKLL

-544 SEALV
+544 SEGLV

-554 TLMKGRTSL
+554 KLMQGRTSL

-575 DVIAFLHEGRIAEMG
+575 DLIAFLHEGQIAEVG
-590 SHDELMALEGGRYRA
+590 SHEELMARSKGRYRA
-605 FVQKQ
+605 YVTKQ
-610 WNGTLTS
+610 WNGNLTSQE

>member
-7 GNKTPKKPITWTAL
+7 GNKTPKKPISWAAL
-21 KQMARMY
+21 KQMSRMY
-28 VHVKPYRGEFLLGLL
+28 VHVKPYRTEFLIGLL

-57 YLGELVDAAQTDPS
+57 YLGELVDAAQTKPS
-71 AIDGIAGTLVALL
+71 DIDGIALTLGGIL
-84 LAQSVFSFGRIFFFE
+84 LAQSIFSFGRIFFFE

-107 SLRAAMYNHLV
+107 SLRSAMYSHLV

-127 KRIGELTNR
+127 KRIGELTSR

-153 EFIRQLVVIVG
+153 EFIRQIVIIVG

-178 FMLLVLPLVVV
+178 FMLLVLPLVVLLAV
-189 LGVAFGSRIR
+189 FFGGRIR

-209 AESNTLVDETLSAV
+209 AESNTIVDETLSAA

-230 QEGHEKARYRSAL
+230 QEQFEKTRYRAAL
-243 ERVAALGIRGGIYR
+243 DRVAELGIRGGILR
-257 GAFSSFIILGLF
+257 GGFSSFIILGLF
-269 GALVAVIWKGA
+269 GSLVAVVWKGA
-280 SLIASGEMASGQLF
+280 SLIATGEMASGQLF

-325 AIMAMLDEQPET
+325 AIMAMLDEAPEQGGPEDHSAAQT
-337 SNQQP
+337 ALSNISESEAGRKEELVP
-342 AASNQQPAASNQQ
+342 A
-355 PAASNQ
+355 
-361 QPAASNQQLAV
+361 LEF
-372 RFSEVHF
+372 RGLHF
-379 AYPSRPD
+379 AYPTRPD
-386 VPVLQGLD
+386 VPVLRGLN
-394 LVVREGQQ
+394 LVVQEGQQ

-418 LLYRFHDPQR
+418 LLYRFHDPQQGQLLIR
-428 GALTVQGR
+428 GR

-441 PLDELRGRMAWVPQD
+441 PLQDLRGRMAWVPQD
-456 VVLFGRSIL
+456 VALFGRSIL
-465 ENIRYSRPE
+465 DNIRYGRPE
-474 ASDDEVRQAAEDAN
+474 ASDEEVRRSAEDAN

-493 ERFPEGWQT
+493 ERFPDGWNT

-525 LRNPKLL
+525 LRDPKLL

-544 SEALV
+544 SEGLV

-554 TLMKGRTSL
+554 KLMQGRTSL

-575 DVIAFLHEGRIAEMG
+575 DLIAFLHEGQIAEVG
-590 SHDELMALEGGRYRA
+590 SHEELMARSKGRYRA
-605 FVQKQ
+605 YVTKQ
-610 WNGTLTS
+610 WNGNLTSQE

>member
-1 MAKAQF
+1 
-7 GNKTPKKPITWTAL
+7 
-21 KQMARMY
+21 MY
-28 VHVKPYRGEFLLGLL
+28 VHVKPYRGEFLVGLL

-71 AIDGIAGTLVALL
+71 AIDGIALTLILIL

-107 SLRAAMYNHLV
+107 SLRSAMYNHLV

-153 EFIRQLVVIVG
+153 EFIRQIVIIVG

-178 FMLLVLPLVVV
+178 FMLLVLPLVVI

-199 KYAKEVQTAS
+199 KYAKDVQTAS
-209 AESNTLVDETLSAV
+209 AESNTIVDETLSAV

-230 QEGHEKARYRSAL
+230 QEGFEKKRYRTAL
-243 ERVAALGIRGGIYR
+243 DHVAALGIRGGIYR

-280 SLIASGEMASGQLF
+280 SLIATGEMASGQLF

-337 SNQQP
+337 SNQEPATSNP
-342 AASNQQPAASNQQ
+342 AASNQQPAVTFRN
-355 PAASNQ
+355 
-361 QPAASNQQLAV
+361 
-372 RFSEVHF
+372 VHF
-379 AYPSRPD
+379 AYPTRPD
-386 VPVLQGLD
+386 VPVLQGLN
-394 LVVREGQQ
+394 LEIREGQQ

-407 ASGAGKSTVVQ
+407 SSGAGKSTVVQ
-418 LLYRFHDPQR
+418 LLYRFHDPQQ
-428 GALTVQGR
+428 GELLVQGR

-465 ENIRYSRPE
+465 ENISYSRPE
-474 ASDDEVRQAAEDAN
+474 ASDEEVRRAAEDAN

-493 ERFPEGWQT
+493 ERFPDGWNT

-525 LRNPKLL
+525 LRDPKLL

-544 SEALV
+544 SESLV

-554 TLMKGRTSL
+554 TLMRGRTSL

-575 DVIAFLHEGRIAEMG
+575 DVIAFIHEGQIAEMG
-590 SHDELMALEGGRYRA
+590 SHDELMQLDGGRYRA

-610 WNGTLTS
+610 WNGTLTSH

>member
-21 KQMARMY
+21 KQMSRMY

-337 SNQQP
+337 RSEQP
-342 AASNQQPAASNQQ
+342 AASNQQPATSS
-355 PAASNQ
+355 P
-361 QPAASNQQLAV
+361 QLAV

-379 AYPSRPD
+379 AYPTRPD

-428 GALTVQGR
+428 GALVVQGR

-590 SHDELMALEGGRYRA
+590 SHDELMALKGGRYRA

>member
-7 GNKTPKKPITWTAL
+7 GNKTPKKPISWAAL

-28 VHVKPYRGEFLLGLL
+28 VHVKPYRTEFFIGLV

-57 YLGELVDAAQTDPS
+57 YLGELVDAAQTKPS
-71 AIDGIAGTLVALL
+71 DIDGIALTLGGIL
-84 LAQSVFSFGRIFFFE
+84 LAQSIFSFGRIFFFE

-107 SLRAAMYNHLV
+107 SLRSAMYSHLV

-127 KRIGELTNR
+127 KRIGELTSR

-153 EFIRQLVVIVG
+153 EFIRQIVIIVG

-178 FMLLVLPLVVV
+178 FMLMVLPLVVLLAV
-189 LGVAFGSRIR
+189 FFGGRIR

-209 AESNTLVDETLSAV
+209 AESNTIVDETLSAA

-230 QEGHEKARYRSAL
+230 QEHFEKNRYRAAL
-243 ERVAALGIRGGIYR
+243 DRVAELGIRGGILR
-257 GAFSSFIILGLF
+257 GGFSSFIILGLF
-269 GALVAVIWKGA
+269 GSLVAVVWKGA
-280 SLIASGEMASGQLF
+280 SLIATGEMASGQLF

-325 AIMAMLDEQPET
+325 AIMAMLDEEPEQGGPEDQGAAQT
-337 SNQQP
+337 ALSSNLESKAGRKDLLP
-342 AASNQQPAASNQQ
+342 A
-355 PAASNQ
+355 
-361 QPAASNQQLAV
+361 LEF
-372 RFSEVHF
+372 RGLHF
-379 AYPSRPD
+379 AYPTRPD
-386 VPVLQGLD
+386 VPVLQGLN
-394 LVVREGQQ
+394 LVVQEGQQ

-407 ASGAGKSTVVQ
+407 ASGAGKSTMVQ
-418 LLYRFHDPQR
+418 LLYRFHDPQQGQLLIR
-428 GALTVQGR
+428 GQ

-441 PLDELRGRMAWVPQD
+441 PLQDLRGRMAWVPQD
-456 VVLFGRSIL
+456 VALFGRSIL
-465 ENIRYSRPE
+465 DNIRYGRPE
-474 ASDDEVRQAAEDAN
+474 ASDDEVRRSAEDAN

-493 ERFPEGWQT
+493 ERFPDGWNT

-554 TLMKGRTSL
+554 KLMQGRTSL

-568 LSTVRHA
+568 LTTVRHA
-575 DVIAFLHEGRIAEMG
+575 DLIAFLHEGQIAEVG
-590 SHDELMALEGGRYRA
+590 SHEELMARSKGRYRA
-605 FVQKQ
+605 YVTKQ
-610 WNGTLTS
+610 WNGNLTSQE

>member
-7 GNKTPKKPITWTAL
+7 GNKTPKKPITWSAL

-28 VHVKPYRGEFLLGLL
+28 VHVKPYRGEFLIGLL

-57 YLGELVDAAQTDPS
+57 YLGELVDAAQSDPS
-71 AIDGIAGTLVALL
+71 AIDGIALTLVALL
-84 LAQSVFSFGRIFFFE
+84 VAQSLFSFGRIFFFE

-153 EFIRQLVVIVG
+153 EFIRQVVIIVG

-178 FMLLVLPLVVV
+178 FMLMVLPLVVL
-189 LGVAFGSRIR
+189 LGVFFGSKIR
-199 KYAKEVQTAS
+199 RYAKEVQTAS
-209 AESNTLVDETLSAV
+209 AESNTVVDETLSAV

-230 QEGHEKARYRSAL
+230 QEGTEKARYRSAL
-243 ERVAALGIRGGIYR
+243 ERVATLGIRGGILR

-337 SNQQP
+337 SNPQP
-342 AASNQQPAASNQQ
+342 ETSNQQPAASNQQ
-355 PAASNQ
+355 PAVAFRN
-361 QPAASNQQLAV
+361 
-372 RFSEVHF
+372 VHF

-386 VPVLQGLD
+386 VPVLRGLN
-394 LVVREGQQ
+394 LSLREGQQ
-402 CALVG
+402 LALVG

-418 LLYRFHDPQR
+418 LLYRFHDPQQ
-428 GALTVQGR
+428 GQLLVQGR

-441 PLDELRGRMAWVPQD
+441 RLEALRGRMAWVPQD

-465 ENIRYSRPE
+465 ENIRYGRPE
-474 ASDDEVRQAAEDAN
+474 ATDEEVRQAAVDAN

-493 ERFPEGWQT
+493 ERFPEGWNT

-525 LRNPKLL
+525 LRDPKLL

-549 QGALE
+549 QSALE

-575 DVIAFLHEGRIAEMG
+575 DVIAFLHEGQLTELG
-590 SHDELMALEGGRYRA
+590 SHDELMKLEGGRYRA

-610 WNGTLTS
+610 WNGTLTSQ

>member
-7 GNKTPKKPITWTAL
+7 GNKTPKKPISWTAL
-21 KQMARMY
+21 KQMSRMY
-28 VHVKPYRGEFLLGLL
+28 VHVKPYRTEFLIGLL

-57 YLGELVDAAQTDPS
+57 YLGELVDAAQTKPS
-71 AIDGIAGTLVALL
+71 DIDGIAMTLGGIL
-84 LAQSVFSFGRIFFFE
+84 LAQSIFSFGRIFFFE

-107 SLRAAMYNHLV
+107 SLRSAMYSHLV

-153 EFIRQLVVIVG
+153 EFIRQIVIIVG

-178 FMLLVLPLVVV
+178 FMLMVLPLVVLLAV
-189 LGVAFGSRIR
+189 FFGGRIR

-209 AESNTLVDETLSAV
+209 AESNTIVDETLSAA

-230 QEGHEKARYRSAL
+230 QEHFEKTRYRAAL
-243 ERVAALGIRGGIYR
+243 DRVAELGIRGGILR
-257 GAFSSFIILGLF
+257 GGFSSFIILGLF
-269 GALVAVIWKGA
+269 GSLVAVVWKGA
-280 SLIASGEMASGQLF
+280 SLIATGEMASGQLF

-337 SNQQP
+337 SGQQP
-342 AASNQQPAASNQQ
+342 ATSNQQPAASNQQ
-355 PAASNQ
+355 PAVAFRN
-361 QPAASNQQLAV
+361 L
-372 RFSEVHF
+372 HF
-379 AYPSRPD
+379 AYPTRPD
-386 VPVLQGLD
+386 VPVLRGLD
-394 LVVREGQQ
+394 LEVQEGQQ

-407 ASGAGKSTVVQ
+407 ASGAGKSTIVQ
-418 LLYRFHDPQR
+418 LLYRFHDPQ
-428 GALTVQGR
+428 QGQLMICGQ

-441 PLDELRGRMAWVPQD
+441 SLEELRGRMAWVPQD
-456 VVLFGRSIL
+456 VALFGRSIL
-465 ENIRYSRPE
+465 DNIRYGRPE
-474 ASDDEVRQAAEDAN
+474 ASDDEVRRSAEDAN

-493 ERFPEGWQT
+493 ERFPDGWNT

-525 LRNPKLL
+525 LRDPKLL

-544 SEALV
+544 SEGLV

-554 TLMKGRTSL
+554 KLMQGRTSL

-575 DVIAFLHEGRIAEMG
+575 DLIAFLHEGQIAEVG
-590 SHDELMALEGGRYRA
+590 SHEELMARSKGRYRA
-605 FVQKQ
+605 YVTKQ
-610 WNGTLTS
+610 WNGNLTSQE

>member
-21 KQMARMY
+21 KQMSRMY
-28 VHVKPYRGEFLLGLL
+28 VHVKPYRGEFLVGLL

-71 AIDGIAGTLVALL
+71 AIDGIALTLVVIL

-107 SLRAAMYNHLV
+107 SLRSAMYNHLV

-153 EFIRQLVVIVG
+153 EFIRQIVIIVG

-178 FMLLVLPLVVV
+178 FMLLVLPLVVI

-199 KYAKEVQTAS
+199 KYAKDVQTAS
-209 AESNTLVDETLSAV
+209 AESNTIVDETLSAV

-230 QEGHEKARYRSAL
+230 QEGFEKNRYRTAL
-243 ERVAALGIRGGIYR
+243 NHVAALGIRGGIYR

-280 SLIASGEMASGQLF
+280 SLIATGEMASGQLF

-342 AASNQQPAASNQQ
+342 ETSNQQPAASNQQ
-355 PAASNQ
+355 PAVTFRN
-361 QPAASNQQLAV
+361 
-372 RFSEVHF
+372 VHF
-379 AYPSRPD
+379 AYPTRPD
-386 VPVLQGLD
+386 VPVLQGLN
-394 LVVREGQQ
+394 LEIREGQQ

-407 ASGAGKSTVVQ
+407 SSGAGKSTVVQ
-418 LLYRFHDPQR
+418 LLYRFHDPQQ
-428 GALTVQGR
+428 GELLVQGR

-474 ASDDEVRQAAEDAN
+474 ASDEEVRRAAEDAN

-493 ERFPEGWQT
+493 ERFPEGWNT

-525 LRNPKLL
+525 LRDPKLL

-544 SEALV
+544 SESLV

-554 TLMKGRTSL
+554 TLMRGRTSL

-575 DVIAFLHEGRIAEMG
+575 DVIAFIHEGQIAEMG
-590 SHDELMALEGGRYRA
+590 SHDELMQLDGGRYRA

-610 WNGTLTS
+610 WNGTLTSH

>member
-7 GNKTPKKPITWTAL
+7 GNKTPKKPISWAAL
-21 KQMARMY
+21 KQMSRMY
-28 VHVKPYRGEFLLGLL
+28 VHVKPYRTEFLIGLL

-57 YLGELVDAAQTDPS
+57 YLGELVDAAQTKPS
-71 AIDGIAGTLVALL
+71 DIDGIALTLGGIL
-84 LAQSVFSFGRIFFFE
+84 LAQSIFSFGRIFFFE

-107 SLRAAMYNHLV
+107 SLRSAMYSHLV

-127 KRIGELTNR
+127 KRIGELTSR

-153 EFIRQLVVIVG
+153 EFIRQIVIIVG

-178 FMLLVLPLVVV
+178 FMLLVLPLVVLLAV
-189 LGVAFGSRIR
+189 FFGGRIR

-209 AESNTLVDETLSAV
+209 AESNTIVDETLSAA

-230 QEGHEKARYRSAL
+230 QEQFEKTRYRAAL
-243 ERVAALGIRGGIYR
+243 DRVAELGIRGGILR
-257 GAFSSFIILGLF
+257 GGFSSFIILGLF
-269 GALVAVIWKGA
+269 GSLVAVVWKGA
-280 SLIASGEMASGQLF
+280 SLIATGEMASGQLF

-325 AIMAMLDEQPET
+325 AIMAMLDEAPEQGGPEDHSAAQAAL
-337 SNQQP
+337 SNISESEAGRKELVP
-342 AASNQQPAASNQQ
+342 A
-355 PAASNQ
+355 
-361 QPAASNQQLAV
+361 LEF
-372 RFSEVHF
+372 RGLHF
-379 AYPSRPD
+379 AYPTRPD
-386 VPVLQGLD
+386 VPVLRGLN
-394 LVVREGQQ
+394 LVVQEGQQ

-418 LLYRFHDPQR
+418 LLYRFHDPQQGQLLIR
-428 GALTVQGR
+428 GR

-441 PLDELRGRMAWVPQD
+441 PLQDLRGRMAWVPQD
-456 VVLFGRSIL
+456 VALFGRSIL
-465 ENIRYSRPE
+465 DNIRYGRPE
-474 ASDDEVRQAAEDAN
+474 ASDEEVRRSAEDAN

-493 ERFPEGWQT
+493 ERFPDGWNT

-525 LRNPKLL
+525 LRDPKLL

-544 SEALV
+544 SEGLV

-554 TLMKGRTSL
+554 KLMQGRTSL

-575 DVIAFLHEGRIAEMG
+575 DLIAFLHEGQIAEVG
-590 SHDELMALEGGRYRA
+590 SHEELMARSKGRYRA
-605 FVQKQ
+605 YVTKQ
-610 WNGTLTS
+610 WNGNLTSQE

>member
-7 GNKTPKKPITWTAL
+7 GNKTPKKPISWAAL
-21 KQMARMY
+21 KQMSRMY
-28 VHVKPYRGEFLLGLL
+28 VHVKPYRTEFLIGLL

-57 YLGELVDAAQTDPS
+57 YLGELVDAAQTKPS
-71 AIDGIAGTLVALL
+71 DIDGIALTLGGIL
-84 LAQSVFSFGRIFFFE
+84 LAQSIFSFGRIFFFE

-107 SLRAAMYNHLV
+107 SLRSAMYSHLV

-127 KRIGELTNR
+127 KRIGELTSR

-153 EFIRQLVVIVG
+153 EFIRQIVIIVG

-178 FMLLVLPLVVV
+178 FMLLVLPLVVLLAV
-189 LGVAFGSRIR
+189 FFGGRIR

-209 AESNTLVDETLSAV
+209 AESNTIVDETLSAA

-230 QEGHEKARYRSAL
+230 QEQFEKTRYRAAL
-243 ERVAALGIRGGIYR
+243 DRVAELGIRGGILR
-257 GAFSSFIILGLF
+257 GGFSSFIILGLF
-269 GALVAVIWKGA
+269 GSLVAVVWKGA
-280 SLIASGEMASGQLF
+280 SLIATGEMASGQLF

-325 AIMAMLDEQPET
+325 AIMAMLDEAPEQGGPEDHSAAQAAL
-337 SNQQP
+337 SNISESEAGRKEELVP
-342 AASNQQPAASNQQ
+342 A
-355 PAASNQ
+355 
-361 QPAASNQQLAV
+361 LEF
-372 RFSEVHF
+372 RGLHF
-379 AYPSRPD
+379 AYPTRPD
-386 VPVLQGLD
+386 VPVLRGLN
-394 LVVREGQQ
+394 LVVQEGQQ

-418 LLYRFHDPQR
+418 LLYRFHDPQQGQLLIR
-428 GALTVQGR
+428 GR

-441 PLDELRGRMAWVPQD
+441 PLQDLRGRMAWVPQD
-456 VVLFGRSIL
+456 VALFGRSIL
-465 ENIRYSRPE
+465 DNIRYGRPE
-474 ASDDEVRQAAEDAN
+474 ASDEEVRRSAEDAN

-493 ERFPEGWQT
+493 ERFPDGWNT

-525 LRNPKLL
+525 LRDPKLL

-544 SEALV
+544 SEGLV

-554 TLMKGRTSL
+554 KLMQGRTSL

-575 DVIAFLHEGRIAEMG
+575 DLIAFLHEGQIAEVG
-590 SHDELMALEGGRYRA
+590 SHEELMARSKGRYRA
-605 FVQKQ
+605 YVTKQ
-610 WNGTLTS
+610 WNGNLTSQE

>member
-1 MAKAQF
+1 MAKAQY
-7 GNKTPKKPITWTAL
+7 GNKTPKKPISWTAL
-21 KQMARMY
+21 KQMSRMY
-28 VHVKPYRGEFLLGLL
+28 VHVKPYRTEFLIGLL

-57 YLGELVDAAQTDPS
+57 YLGELVDAAQTKPS
-71 AIDGIAGTLVALL
+71 DIDGIALTLGGIL
-84 LAQSVFSFGRIFFFE
+84 LAQSIFSFGRIFFFE

-107 SLRAAMYNHLV
+107 SLRSAMYSHLV

-153 EFIRQLVVIVG
+153 EFIRQIVIIVG
-164 GIALLVYQSPSLTG
+164 GIALLAYQSPSLTG
-178 FMLLVLPLVVV
+178 FMLMVLPLVVLLAV
-189 LGVAFGSRIR
+189 FFGGRIR

-209 AESNTLVDETLSAV
+209 AESNTIVDETLSAA

-230 QEGHEKARYRSAL
+230 QEHFEKTRYRAAL
-243 ERVAALGIRGGIYR
+243 DRVAELGIRGGILR
-257 GAFSSFIILGLF
+257 GGFSSFIILGLF
-269 GALVAVIWKGA
+269 GSLVAVVWKGA
-280 SLIASGEMASGQLF
+280 SLIATGEMASGQLF

-337 SNQQP
+337 SNQQL
-342 AASNQQPAASNQQ
+342 ATSSQQLAT
-355 PAASNQ
+355 
-361 QPAASNQQLAV
+361 SNQQLAV
-372 RFSEVHF
+372 AFRNLHF
-379 AYPSRPD
+379 AYPTRPD
-386 VPVLQGLD
+386 VPVLRGLD
-394 LVVREGQQ
+394 LEVQEGQQ

-407 ASGAGKSTVVQ
+407 ASGAGKSTIVQ
-418 LLYRFHDPQR
+418 LLYRFHDPQ
-428 GALTVQGR
+428 QGQLMICGQ

-441 PLDELRGRMAWVPQD
+441 SLEELRGRMAWVPQD
-456 VVLFGRSIL
+456 VALFGRSIL
-465 ENIRYSRPE
+465 DNIRYGRPE
-474 ASDDEVRQAAEDAN
+474 ASDDEVRRSAEDAN

-493 ERFPEGWQT
+493 ERFPDGWNT

-525 LRNPKLL
+525 LRDPKLL

-544 SEALV
+544 SEGLV

-554 TLMKGRTSL
+554 KLMQGRTSL

-575 DVIAFLHEGRIAEMG
+575 DRIAFLHEGQIAEVG
-590 SHDELMALEGGRYRA
+590 SHEELMARSKGRYRA
-605 FVQKQ
+605 YVTKQ
-610 WNGTLTS
+610 WNGNLTSQE

>member
-7 GNKTPKKPITWTAL
+7 GNKTPKKPISWAAL

-28 VHVKPYRGEFLLGLL
+28 VHVKPYRTEFFIGLV

-57 YLGELVDAAQTDPS
+57 YLGELVDAAQTKPS
-71 AIDGIAGTLVALL
+71 DIDGIAMTLGGIL
-84 LAQSVFSFGRIFFFE
+84 LAQSIFSFGRIFFFE

-107 SLRAAMYNHLV
+107 SLRSAMYSHLV

-153 EFIRQLVVIVG
+153 EFIRQIVIIVG

-178 FMLLVLPLVVV
+178 FMLMVLPLVVLLAV
-189 LGVAFGSRIR
+189 FFGGRIR

-209 AESNTLVDETLSAV
+209 AESNTIVDETLSAA

-230 QEGHEKARYRSAL
+230 QEHFEKTRYRAAL
-243 ERVAALGIRGGIYR
+243 DRVAELGIRGGILR
-257 GAFSSFIILGLF
+257 GGFSSFIILGLF
-269 GALVAVIWKGA
+269 GSLVAVVWKGA
-280 SLIASGEMASGQLF
+280 SLIATGEMASGQLF

-325 AIMAMLDEQPET
+325 AIMAMLDEAPEQGGPEDQSAAQT
-337 SNQQP
+337 ALSSNLESEAGHKDLLP
-342 AASNQQPAASNQQ
+342 A
-355 PAASNQ
+355 
-361 QPAASNQQLAV
+361 LEF
-372 RFSEVHF
+372 RGLHF
-379 AYPSRPD
+379 AYPTRPD
-386 VPVLQGLD
+386 VPVLRGLN
-394 LVVREGQQ
+394 LVVQEGQQ
-402 CALVG
+402 AALVG

-418 LLYRFHDPQR
+418 LLYRFHDPQQGQLLIR
-428 GALTVQGR
+428 GQ

-441 PLDELRGRMAWVPQD
+441 PLQDLRGRMAWVPQD
-456 VVLFGRSIL
+456 VALFGRSIL
-465 ENIRYSRPE
+465 DNIRYGRPE
-474 ASDDEVRQAAEDAN
+474 ASDEEVRRSAEDAN

-493 ERFPEGWQT
+493 ERFPDGWNT

-554 TLMKGRTSL
+554 KLMQGRTSV

-575 DVIAFLHEGRIAEMG
+575 DLIAFLHEGQIAEVG
-590 SHDELMALEGGRYRA
+590 SHEELMARSKGRYRA
-605 FVQKQ
+605 YVTKQ
-610 WNGTLTS
+610 WNGNLTSQE

>member
-7 GNKTPKKPITWTAL
+7 GNKTPKKPISWAAL

-28 VHVKPYRGEFLLGLL
+28 VHVKPYRTEFLIGLL

-57 YLGELVDAAQTDPS
+57 YLGDLVDAAQTKPS
-71 AIDGIAGTLVALL
+71 DIDGIALTLAGIL
-84 LAQSVFSFGRIFFFE
+84 LAQSIFSFGRIFFFE

-107 SLRAAMYNHLV
+107 SLRSAMYSHLV

-153 EFIRQLVVIVG
+153 EFIRQVVIIVG

-178 FMLLVLPLVVV
+178 FMLLVLPLVVLLAV
-189 LGVAFGSRIR
+189 FFGARIR

-209 AESNTLVDETLSAV
+209 AESNTIVDETLSAA

-230 QEGHEKARYRSAL
+230 QELYEKTRYRAAL
-243 ERVAALGIRGGIYR
+243 DRVAELGIRGGILR
-257 GAFSSFIILGLF
+257 GGFSSFIILGLF
-269 GALVAVIWKGA
+269 GSLVAVVWKGA
-280 SLIASGEMASGQLF
+280 SLIATGEMASGQLF

-342 AASNQQPAASNQQ
+342 ATSSQQPATSSEKSPGA
-355 PAASNQ
+355 PAVAFRN
-361 QPAASNQQLAV
+361 L
-372 RFSEVHF
+372 HF
-379 AYPSRPD
+379 AYPTRPD
-386 VPVLQGLD
+386 VPVLRGLD
-394 LVVREGQQ
+394 LEVQEGQQ
-402 CALVG
+402 AALVG
-407 ASGAGKSTVVQ
+407 ASGAGKSKVVQ
-418 LLYRFHDPQR
+418 LLYRFHDPQQGQLLIR
-428 GALTVQGR
+428 GQ

-441 PLDELRGRMAWVPQD
+441 SLQELRGRMAWVPQD

-465 ENIRYSRPE
+465 DNIRYGRPE
-474 ASDDEVRQAAEDAN
+474 ASDEEVRRSAEDAN

-493 ERFPEGWQT
+493 ERFPDGWNT

-525 LRNPKLL
+525 LRDPKLL

-544 SEALV
+544 SEGLV

-554 TLMKGRTSL
+554 KLMQGRTSL

-575 DVIAFLHEGRIAEMG
+575 DLIAFLHEGQIAEVG
-590 SHDELMALEGGRYRA
+590 SHEELMARSKGRYRA
-605 FVQKQ
+605 YVTKQ
-610 WNGTLTS
+610 WNGNLTSQE

>member
-21 KQMARMY
+21 KQMSRMY
-28 VHVKPYRGEFLLGLL
+28 VHVKPYRGEFLVGLL

-71 AIDGIAGTLVALL
+71 AIDGIALTLVIIL

-107 SLRAAMYNHLV
+107 SLRSAMYNHLV

-153 EFIRQLVVIVG
+153 EFIRQIVIIVG

-178 FMLLVLPLVVV
+178 FMLLVLPLVVI

-199 KYAKEVQTAS
+199 RYAKDVQTAS
-209 AESNTLVDETLSAV
+209 AESNTIVDETLSAV

-230 QEGHEKARYRSAL
+230 QEGYEKSRYRKAL
-243 ERVAALGIRGGIYR
+243 DHVAALGIRGGIYR

-280 SLIASGEMASGQLF
+280 SLIATGEMASGQLF

-337 SNQQP
+337 SNEQP
-342 AASNQQPAASNQQ
+342 ATSNEQPATSNEQ
-355 PAASNQ
+355 PAVAFRN
-361 QPAASNQQLAV
+361 L
-372 RFSEVHF
+372 HF
-379 AYPSRPD
+379 AYPTRPD
-386 VPVLQGLD
+386 VPVLQGLN
-394 LVVREGQQ
+394 LEIREGQQ

-407 ASGAGKSTVVQ
+407 SSGAGKSTVVQ
-418 LLYRFHDPQR
+418 LLYRFHDPQQ
-428 GALTVQGR
+428 GELLVQGR

-474 ASDDEVRQAAEDAN
+474 ASDDEVRRAAEDAN

-493 ERFPEGWQT
+493 ERFPDGWNT

-525 LRNPKLL
+525 LRDPKLL

-544 SEALV
+544 SESLV
-549 QGALE
+549 QSALE

-575 DVIAFLHEGRIAEMG
+575 NVIAFIHEGQIAEMG
-590 SHDELMALEGGRYRA
+590 SHDELMQLDGGRYRA

-610 WNGTLTS
+610 WNGNLTSH

>member
-7 GNKTPKKPITWTAL
+7 GNKTPKKPITWSAL

-57 YLGELVDAAQTDPS
+57 YLGELVDAAQSDPS
-71 AIDGIAGTLVALL
+71 AIDGIALTLVGLL
-84 LAQSVFSFGRIFFFE
+84 LAQSVFSFGRIVFFE

-153 EFIRQLVVIVG
+153 EFIRQVVIIVG

-178 FMLLVLPLVVV
+178 FMLLVLPLVVL
-189 LGVAFGSRIR
+189 LGVFFGSKIR
-199 KYAKEVQTAS
+199 RYAKEVQTAS
-209 AESNTLVDETLSAV
+209 AESNTVVDETLSAV

-230 QEGHEKARYRSAL
+230 QEGTEKARYRSAL
-243 ERVAALGIRGGIYR
+243 ERVSALGIRGGILR

-337 SNQQP
+337 SGQMP
-342 AASNQQPAASNQQ
+342 ATADTEPTGSTDE
-355 PAASNQ
+355 
-361 QPAASNQQLAV
+361 AV
-372 RFSEVHF
+372 RFADVHF
-379 AYPSRPD
+379 AYPTRPD
-386 VPVLQGLD
+386 VPVLRGLN
-394 LVVREGQQ
+394 LILREGQQ
-402 CALVG
+402 LALVG
-407 ASGAGKSTVVQ
+407 SSGAGKSTVVQ
-418 LLYRFHDPQR
+418 LLYRFHDPQQ
-428 GALTVQGR
+428 GQLLVQGR
-436 DARDW
+436 DAREW
-441 PLDELRGRMAWVPQD
+441 PLEALRGRMAWVPQD

-465 ENIRYSRPE
+465 ENIRYGRPE
-474 ASDDEVRQAAEDAN
+474 ASDDDVRRAAEDAN

-493 ERFPEGWQT
+493 ERFPEGWHT

-525 LRNPKLL
+525 LRDPKLL

-544 SEALV
+544 SESLV
-549 QGALE
+549 QSALE

-575 DVIAFLHEGRIAEMG
+575 DVIAFLYEGQIVEVG
-590 SHDELMALEGGRYRA
+590 SHDKLMKLEGGRYRA

-610 WNGTLTS
+610 GSGTLTSQ

>member
-7 GNKTPKKPITWTAL
+7 GNKTPKKPISWAAL
-21 KQMARMY
+21 KQMSRMY
-28 VHVKPYRGEFLLGLL
+28 VHVKPYRTEFLIGLL

-57 YLGELVDAAQTDPS
+57 YLGELVDAAQTKPS
-71 AIDGIAGTLVALL
+71 DIDGIALTLGGIL
-84 LAQSVFSFGRIFFFE
+84 LAQSIFSFGRIFFFE

-107 SLRAAMYNHLV
+107 SLRSAMYSHLV

-127 KRIGELTNR
+127 KRIGELTSR

-153 EFIRQLVVIVG
+153 EFIRQIVIIVG

-178 FMLLVLPLVVV
+178 FMLLVLPLVVLLAV
-189 LGVAFGSRIR
+189 FFGGRIR

-209 AESNTLVDETLSAV
+209 AESNTIVDETLSAA

-230 QEGHEKARYRSAL
+230 QEQFEKTRYRAAL
-243 ERVAALGIRGGIYR
+243 DRVAELGIRGGILR
-257 GAFSSFIILGLF
+257 GGFSSFIILGLF
-269 GALVAVIWKGA
+269 GSLVAVVWNGA
-280 SLIASGEMASGQLF
+280 SLIATGEMASGQLF

-325 AIMAMLDEQPET
+325 AIMAMLDEAPEQGGPEDHSAAQAAL
-337 SNQQP
+337 SNISESEAGRKELVP
-342 AASNQQPAASNQQ
+342 A
-355 PAASNQ
+355 
-361 QPAASNQQLAV
+361 LEF
-372 RFSEVHF
+372 RGLHF
-379 AYPSRPD
+379 AYPTRPD
-386 VPVLQGLD
+386 VPVLRGLN
-394 LVVREGQQ
+394 LVVQEGQQ

-418 LLYRFHDPQR
+418 LLYRFHDPQQGQLLIR
-428 GALTVQGR
+428 GR

-441 PLDELRGRMAWVPQD
+441 PLQDLRGRMAWVPQD
-456 VVLFGRSIL
+456 VALFGRSIL
-465 ENIRYSRPE
+465 DNIRYGRPE
-474 ASDDEVRQAAEDAN
+474 ASDEEVRRSAEDAN

-493 ERFPEGWQT
+493 ERFPDGWNT

-525 LRNPKLL
+525 LRDPKLL

-544 SEALV
+544 SEGLV

-554 TLMKGRTSL
+554 KLMQGRTSL

-575 DVIAFLHEGRIAEMG
+575 DLIAFLHEGQIAEVG
-590 SHDELMALEGGRYRA
+590 SHEELMARSKGRYRA
-605 FVQKQ
+605 YVTKQ
-610 WNGTLTS
+610 WNGNLTSQE

>member
-7 GNKTPKKPITWTAL
+7 GNKTPKKPITWSAL
-21 KQMARMY
+21 TQMARMY
-28 VHVKPYRGEFLLGLL
+28 VHVKPYRGEFLIGLL

-57 YLGELVDAAQTDPS
+57 YLGELVDAAQSDPS
-71 AIDGIAGTLVALL
+71 AIDGIALTLVALL
-84 LAQSVFSFGRIFFFE
+84 VAQSLFSFGRIFFFE

-153 EFIRQLVVIVG
+153 EFIRQVVIIVG

-178 FMLLVLPLVVV
+178 FMLMVLPLVVL
-189 LGVAFGSRIR
+189 LGVFFGSKIR
-199 KYAKEVQTAS
+199 RYAKEVQTAS
-209 AESNTLVDETLSAV
+209 AESNTVVDETLSAV

-230 QEGHEKARYRSAL
+230 QEGTEKARYRSAL
-243 ERVAALGIRGGIYR
+243 ERVATLGIRGGILR

-337 SNQQP
+337 SNVEPSASQP
-342 AASNQQPAASNQQ
+342 DVAIAGDE
-355 PAASNQ
+355 
-361 QPAASNQQLAV
+361 AV
-372 RFSEVHF
+372 RFDNLHF

-386 VPVLQGLD
+386 VPVLSGLN
-394 LVVREGQQ
+394 LSLNEGQQ
-402 CALVG
+402 LALVG

-418 LLYRFHDPQR
+418 LLYRFHDPQQGR
-428 GALTVQGR
+428 LLVQGR

-441 PLDELRGRMAWVPQD
+441 PLDALRGRMAWVPQD

-465 ENIRYSRPE
+465 ENIRYGRPE
-474 ASDDEVRQAAEDAN
+474 ATDEEVRQAAVDAN

-493 ERFPEGWQT
+493 ERFPEGWNT

-525 LRNPKLL
+525 LRDPKLL

-549 QGALE
+549 QSALE

-575 DVIAFLHEGRIAEMG
+575 DVIAFLHEGQIVELG
-590 SHDELMALEGGRYRA
+590 SHDELMKLEGGRYRA

-610 WNGTLTS
+610 WNGTLTSQ

>member
-7 GNKTPKKPITWTAL
+7 GNKTPKKPITWSAL

-57 YLGELVDAAQTDPS
+57 YLGELVDAAQSDPS
-71 AIDGIAGTLVALL
+71 AIDGIALTLVGLL
-84 LAQSVFSFGRIFFFE
+84 LAQSVFSFGRIVFFE

-153 EFIRQLVVIVG
+153 EFIRQVVIIVG

-178 FMLLVLPLVVV
+178 FMLLVLPLVVL
-189 LGVAFGSRIR
+189 LGVFFGSKIR
-199 KYAKEVQTAS
+199 RYAKEVQTAS
-209 AESNTLVDETLSAV
+209 AESNTVVDETLSAV

-230 QEGHEKARYRSAL
+230 QEGTEKARYRSAL
-243 ERVAALGIRGGIYR
+243 ERVSALGIRGGILR

-337 SNQQP
+337 SGQMP
-342 AASNQQPAASNQQ
+342 ATADTEPTGSTDE
-355 PAASNQ
+355 
-361 QPAASNQQLAV
+361 AV
-372 RFSEVHF
+372 RFADVHF
-379 AYPSRPD
+379 AYPTRPD
-386 VPVLQGLD
+386 VPVLRGLN
-394 LVVREGQQ
+394 LILREGQQ
-402 CALVG
+402 LALVG
-407 ASGAGKSTVVQ
+407 SSGAGKSTVVQ
-418 LLYRFHDPQR
+418 LLYRFHDPQQ
-428 GALTVQGR
+428 GQLLVQGR
-436 DARDW
+436 DAREW
-441 PLDELRGRMAWVPQD
+441 PLEALRGRMAWVPQD

-465 ENIRYSRPE
+465 ENIRYGRPE
-474 ASDDEVRQAAEDAN
+474 ASDDDVRRAAEDAN

-493 ERFPEGWQT
+493 ERFPEGWHT

-525 LRNPKLL
+525 LRDPKLL

-544 SEALV
+544 SESLV
-549 QGALE
+549 QSALE

-575 DVIAFLHEGRIAEMG
+575 DVIAFLHEGQIAEVG
-590 SHDELMALEGGRYRA
+590 SHDKLMKLEGGRYRA

-610 WNGTLTS
+610 GSGTLTSQ

>member
-21 KQMARMY
+21 KQMSRMY
-28 VHVKPYRGEFLLGLL
+28 VHVKPYRGEFLVGLL

-71 AIDGIAGTLVALL
+71 AIDGIALTLVVIL

-107 SLRAAMYNHLV
+107 SLRSAMYNHLV

-153 EFIRQLVVIVG
+153 EFIRQIVIIVG

-178 FMLLVLPLVVV
+178 FMLLVLPLVVI

-199 KYAKEVQTAS
+199 KYAKDVQTAS
-209 AESNTLVDETLSAV
+209 AESNTIVDETLSAV

-230 QEGHEKARYRSAL
+230 QEGFEKNRYRKAL
-243 ERVAALGIRGGIYR
+243 DHVAALGIRGGIYR

-337 SNQQP
+337 ASEQPATSNQDPSTSNQQP
-342 AASNQQPAASNQQ
+342 AVAFRN
-355 PAASNQ
+355 
-361 QPAASNQQLAV
+361 
-372 RFSEVHF
+372 VHF
-379 AYPSRPD
+379 AYPTRPD
-386 VPVLQGLD
+386 VPVLQGLN
-394 LVVREGQQ
+394 LEIREGQQ

-407 ASGAGKSTVVQ
+407 SSGAGKSTVVQ
-418 LLYRFHDPQR
+418 LLYRFHDPQQ
-428 GALTVQGR
+428 GALLVQGR

-474 ASDDEVRQAAEDAN
+474 ASDDEVRRAAEDAN

-493 ERFPEGWQT
+493 ERFPDGWNT

-525 LRNPKLL
+525 LRDPNLL

-544 SEALV
+544 SESLV
-549 QGALE
+549 QSALE

-575 DVIAFLHEGRIAEMG
+575 DVIAFIHEGQIAEMG
-590 SHDELMALEGGRYRA
+590 SHDELMQLEGGRYRA

-610 WNGTLTS
+610 WNGTLTSH

>member
-21 KQMARMY
+21 KQMSRMY
-28 VHVKPYRGEFLLGLL
+28 VHVKPYRGEFLVGLL

-71 AIDGIAGTLVALL
+71 AIDGIALTLVVIL

-107 SLRAAMYNHLV
+107 SLRSAMYNHLV

-153 EFIRQLVVIVG
+153 EFIRQIVIIVG

-178 FMLLVLPLVVV
+178 FMLLVLPLVVI

-199 KYAKEVQTAS
+199 KYAKDVQTAS
-209 AESNTLVDETLSAV
+209 AESNTIVDETLSAV

-230 QEGHEKARYRSAL
+230 QEGFEKNRYRTAL
-243 ERVAALGIRGGIYR
+243 DHVAALGIRGGIYR

-280 SLIASGEMASGQLF
+280 SLIATGEMASGQLF

-337 SNQQP
+337 ASEQPATSNQHPSTSNQQP
-342 AASNQQPAASNQQ
+342 AVAFRN
-355 PAASNQ
+355 
-361 QPAASNQQLAV
+361 
-372 RFSEVHF
+372 VHF
-379 AYPSRPD
+379 AYPTRPD
-386 VPVLQGLD
+386 VPVLQGLN
-394 LVVREGQQ
+394 LEIREGQQ

-407 ASGAGKSTVVQ
+407 SSGAGKSTVVQ
-418 LLYRFHDPQR
+418 LLYRFHDPQQ
-428 GALTVQGR
+428 GALLVQGR

-474 ASDDEVRQAAEDAN
+474 ASDEEVRRAAEDAN

-493 ERFPEGWQT
+493 ERFPEGWNT

-525 LRNPKLL
+525 LRDPKLL

-544 SEALV
+544 SESLV

-554 TLMKGRTSL
+554 TLMRGRTSL

-575 DVIAFLHEGRIAEMG
+575 DVIAFIHEGQIAEMG
-590 SHDELMALEGGRYRA
+590 SHDELMQLDGGRYRA

-610 WNGTLTS
+610 WHGTLTSH